1 MGKQILNKVM
11 IEQLY
16 QLAKNVYL
24 GKISMAKAKENAEYL
39 YGINP
44 RTAEGYIRDLAHML
58 AGEKYIRTMNEQATR
73 YFLDNI
79 LKDFGKEALSASLM
93 AICKHKEYYEHKVS
107 KQRYLERV
115 LKDYQ

>member
-1 MGKQILNKVM
+1 MGKQILTKEK

-16 QLAKNVYL
+16 QLAKRVHF
-24 GKISMAKAKENAEYL
+24 KKKSMASAKDDAQFL

-44 RTAEGYIRDLAHML
+44 RTAEGYCRNLSLLL

-79 LKDFGKEALSASLM
+79 KIDFGQAAFTASLE
-93 AICKHKEYYEHKVS
+93 AIRKHQNYYENKSS
-107 KQRYLERV
+107 KQRYIDRILN
-115 LKDYQ
+115 DYQ